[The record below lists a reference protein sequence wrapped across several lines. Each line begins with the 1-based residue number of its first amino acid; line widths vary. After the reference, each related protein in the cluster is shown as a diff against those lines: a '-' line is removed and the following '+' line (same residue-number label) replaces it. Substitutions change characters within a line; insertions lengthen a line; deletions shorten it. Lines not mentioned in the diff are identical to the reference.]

1 MAAYVIRR
9 VLTAFLLVVL
19 VSILSFLVMEAPPG
33 DFATTYVSRLV
44 MQDAN
49 PERTEALLTL
59 IRNRYGLD
67 KPIFIRYFKWIG
79 NIITKGDFGLSF
91 SWNKPVSA
99 LLRERLPITLL
110 IGVGTLVFL
119 YVAAVPIGIFT
130 AVRQNRFS
138 DYFFTFASFVGIS
151 IPSFLLAL
159 VLIVIAFLYLDFP
172 IGGLFSPEFQ
182 DAPFSFAK
190 LIDLIKHLL
199 VPIIVLGVSSTAA
212 TVRVLRAAMLDELG
226 KDYMRVARAKGLS
239 EIRIIMKY
247 PLRLALNPVIAAA
260 GWQLPYIISGTV
272 IVSLVANI
280 PDVGPLLY
288 RALLSQDMYLAG
300 AIVFLLSTL
309 TIFGTL
315 LSDILLAVSDPRIS
329 YEAETE

>member
-1 MAAYVIRR
+1 MLI
-9 VLTAFLLVVL
+9 FL

-33 DFATTYVSRLV
+33 DFATTYVANLQ

-59 IRNRYGLD
+59 IRNRYSLD
-67 KPIFIRYFKWIG
+67 KPIIVRYFKWIG
-79 NIITKGDFGLSF
+79 NILTKGDFGLSF
-91 SWNKPVSA
+91 GWNKPVNV
-99 LLRERLPITLL
+99 LLRERLPIT
-110 IGVGTLVFL
+110 IFISVGTLIFL
-119 YVAAVPIGIFT
+119 YVVALPIGIFT
-130 AVRQNRFS
+130 AVRQNKFS
-138 DYFFTFASFVGIS
+138 DYFFTFLSFIGIS
-151 IPSFLLAL
+151 IPRFLLAL
-159 VLIVIAFLYLDFP
+159 VLIVIVFIYLDFP
-172 IGGLFSPEFQ
+172 IGGLFSPQFQ
-182 DAPFSFAK
+182 DASWSIPKF
-190 LIDLIKHLL
+190 IDLFKHLL
-199 VPIIVLGVSSTAA
+199 VPIFVLGVSSTAA

-239 EIRIIMKY
+239 EFKIIMKY
-247 PLRLALNPVIAAA
+247 PLRVALNPLIAAV

-315 LSDILLAVSDPRIS
+315 LSDVLLAISDPRIS
-329 YEAETE
+329 YESGT